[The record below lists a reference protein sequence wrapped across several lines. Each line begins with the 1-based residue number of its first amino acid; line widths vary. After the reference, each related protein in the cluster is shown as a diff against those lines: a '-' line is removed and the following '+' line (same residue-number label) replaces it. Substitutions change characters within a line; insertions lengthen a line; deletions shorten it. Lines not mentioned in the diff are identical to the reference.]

1 MIIIVMGVSGCG
13 KTTVG
18 QQLAD
23 RLGWPFFD
31 GDAFHPPAN
40 IDKMS
45 RGIPLTDDD
54 RWGWLA
60 AIADRMRELIAQDRS
75 AVFACSALK
84 QKYRDQLSI
93 DPAVRFVYLKG
104 SYDLIWSRMQQR
116 AGHYMKPNMLASQ
129 FEALEEPRDALTL
142 DVAAP
147 VGALVDQIVRGLRP
161 PIGSQTAAI

>member
-1 MIIIVMGVSGCG
+1 MIIVIMGVSGCG
-13 KTTVG
+13 KTTIG

-45 RGIPLTDDD
+45 RGIPLNDDD

-60 AIADRMRELIAQDRS
+60 AIADRMRALIAVDQS
-75 AVFACSALK
+75 GVFACSALK
-84 QKYRDQLSI
+84 QKYRDQLHVS
-93 DPAVRFVYLKG
+93 DQVKFVYLRG
-104 SYDLIWSRMQQR
+104 DYDVIWSRMQQR
-116 AGHYMKPNMLASQ
+116 PGHYMKPNMLASQ

-142 DVAAP
+142 DIGQP
-147 VGALVDQIVRGLRP
+147 PDQMVEHIIQTL
-161 PIGSQTAAI
+161 IGQQETKRSTS

>member
-13 KTTVG
+13 KTTIG

-45 RGIPLTDDD
+45 RGIPLNDDD

-60 AIADRMRELIAQDRS
+60 AIADRMGELVAADQS
-75 AVFACSALK
+75 GVFACSALK
-84 QKYRDQLSI
+84 EKYRQQLRVSDQ
-93 DPAVRFVYLKG
+93 VHFVYLRG
-104 SYDLIWSRMQQR
+104 DYDLIWSRMQQR
-116 AGHYMKPNMLASQ
+116 PGHYMKPNMLASQ

-142 DVAAP
+142 D
-147 VGALVDQIVRGLRP
+147 
-161 PIGSQTAAI
+161 IGQSPAHMVEAIIQTLLGP

>member
-13 KTTVG
+13 KSTIG

-45 RGIPLTDDD
+45 RGLPLNDED
-54 RWGWLA
+54 RSGWLA
-60 AIADRMRELIAQDRS
+60 AIADRMRELIAAQQS

-84 QKYRDQLSI
+84 QKYRDQLQVS
-93 DPAVRFVYLKG
+93 DQVRFVYLRG

-116 AGHYMKPNMLASQ
+116 ADHYMKPHMLASQ
-129 FEALEEPRDALTL
+129 FEALEEPRTALTL
-142 DVAAP
+142 DITRAP
-147 VGALVDQIVRGLRP
+147 HELIDALVENLK
-161 PIGSQTAAI
+161 GS

>member
-13 KTTVG
+13 KSTIG

-23 RLGWPFFD
+23 RMGWPFFD

-45 RGIPLTDDD
+45 RGMPLNDED
-54 RWGWLA
+54 RAGWLA
-60 AIADRMRELIAQDRS
+60 AIADKMRDLIAQKQS

-84 QKYRDQLSI
+84 QKYRDQLQVS
-93 DPAVRFVYLKG
+93 DQVRFVYLRG

-116 AGHYMKPNMLASQ
+116 ANHYMKANMLASQ
-129 FEALEEPRDALTL
+129 FETLEEPRTALTL
-142 DVAAP
+142 DITRAP
-147 VGALVDQIVRGLRP
+147 QDLIEAIVEDLKR
-161 PIGSQTAAI
+161 S

>member
-1 MIIIVMGVSGCG
+1 MNSTAQIQAGLSPAVKRGVIRWIIRETTGV
-13 KTTVG
+13 
-18 QQLAD
+18 
-23 RLGWPFFD
+23 
-31 GDAFHPPAN
+31 
-40 IDKMS
+40 IMS
-45 RGIPLTDDD
+45 ALILFLCAD

-93 DPAVRFVYLKG
+93 DPAVHFVYLKG

-116 AGHYMKPNMLASQ
+116 AGHYMKANMLASQ

-161 PIGSQTAAI
+161 PIGPQTAAI

>member
-1 MIIIVMGVSGCG
+1 MIVVVMGVSGCG
-13 KTTVG
+13 KSTIG

-45 RGIPLTDDD
+45 RGIPLNDDD

-60 AIADRMRELIAQDRS
+60 AIADRMLILIAANQS
-75 AVFACSALK
+75 GVFACSALK
-84 QKYRDQLSI
+84 EKYRQQLRVSDQ
-93 DPAVRFVYLKG
+93 VHFVYLRG
-104 SYDLIWSRMQQR
+104 DYDLIWSRMQQR
-116 AGHYMKPNMLASQ
+116 PGHYMKPNMLASQ

-142 DVAAP
+142 DI
-147 VGALVDQIVRGLRP
+147 GQP
-161 PIGSQTAAI
+161 PEQMVENIIQTLIGP

>member
-1 MIIIVMGVSGCG
+1 MIIVIMGVSGCG

-45 RGIPLTDDD
+45 RGIPLTDED

-60 AIADRMRELIAQDRS
+60 AIADRMRALIASDQS
-75 AVFACSALK
+75 GVFACSALK
-84 QKYRDQLSI
+84 QKYRDQLHVS
-93 DPAVRFVYLKG
+93 DHVKFVYLRG
-104 SYDLIWSRMQQR
+104 DYDLIWSRMQQR
-116 AGHYMKPNMLASQ
+116 PGHYMKPNMLASQ
-129 FEALEEPRDALTL
+129 FDALEEPRDALTL
-142 DVAAP
+142 DITDP
-147 VGALVDQIVRGLRP
+147 VDQIIEHLVQKL
-161 PIGSQTAAI
+161 I